1 MDDQNGKNSAPT
13 KESKKTGT
21 PNQTLRKAR
30 ELRGWTQ
37 QELADKLGTTPLA
50 INRWEQGKTFP
61 SSFYRTKLCDVFKTS
76 VEALGLVREAPL
88 EATTQEEEPPA
99 QEPPIASAPAP

>member
-13 KESKKTGT
+13 KESKKAGA

-37 QELADKLGTTPLA
+37 QELADKLDTTPLA

-61 SSFYRTKLCDVFKTS
+61 SSFYRTKSSDSKRTCF
-76 VEALGLVREAPL
+76 
-88 EATTQEEEPPA
+88 PA
-99 QEPPIASAPAP
+99 ASSQ